1 MQNLLRIMLNPRRGG
16 STSFDFLR
24 PCFTIANWPGSEVD
38 VWKSLNGLDWTK
50 LGDADFVSSFEP
62 STRVLRLILLFDIT
76 QTTYLAFFDIDGERA
91 GMGWTLEKNPVVPVG
106 WNTEHDTGTNMGMG
120 WSTGSVEPIDMCA
133 GFDIQGA
140 LKGNIPCGWT
150 IKNPV
155 MSNLPLGYQVAAAQ
169 DGLLRIGFNVG
180 TVHFRSISAGAA
192 IMGLAE
198 FPIGLAYFD
207 TEGLSAEAAVR
218 KQVTITLS
226 GTTPQEL
233 E

>member
-1 MQNLLRIMLNPRRGG
+1 MLNPRRGG
-16 STSFDFLR
+16 STSIDFLR
-24 PCFTIANWPGSEVD
+24 PCFTIANWRGSEVD

-50 LGDADFVSSFEP
+50 LEDTDFVSSFEP
-62 STRVLRLILLFDIT
+62 FTQTLRLALLFDLT
-76 QTTYLAFFDIDGERA
+76 QTTYLAFFDIDGRRT
-91 GMGWTLEKNPVVPVG
+91 GIGWTLEKNPVVPVG
-106 WNTEHDTGTNMGMG
+106 WDTEDETGTIMAMG
-120 WSTGSVEPIDMCA
+120 WSNGSVEPMDMCA
-133 GFDIQGA
+133 GYDIQGA
-140 LKGNIPCGWT
+140 LNGNIPCGWT
-150 IKNPV
+150 VKEPV

-169 DGLLRIGFNVG
+169 DGLLRIGFQIG
-180 TVHFRSISAGAA
+180 EVHFRSISAGAA

-207 TEGLSAEAAVR
+207 TDELSAEAAVR